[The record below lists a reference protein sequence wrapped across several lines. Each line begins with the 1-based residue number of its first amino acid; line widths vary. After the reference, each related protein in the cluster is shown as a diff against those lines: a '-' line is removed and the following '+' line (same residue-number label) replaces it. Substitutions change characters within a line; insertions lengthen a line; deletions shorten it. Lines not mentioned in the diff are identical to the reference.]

1 MRNLERTLNVYK
13 QINTEIVKYVTISRG
28 SVLM

>member
-1 MRNLERTLNVYK
+1 VMRNMERTLNVYK

-28 SVLM
+28 S